1 MMRLL
6 HRLSIAAGAL
16 GIAGC
21 APCPVAQPAPAP
33 IRPPTPAPLEPS
45 RVQPA
50 DTGVIVERLDS
61 VRVVEVQI
69 RTTYDGASGVFVP
82 RVVRARRGDA
92 VRFRMADGDAA
103 HNVMFSIFADRR
115 RDVPLPADSPY
126 MTEKGQTWDLP
137 VDLPPG
143 SYEFACAPHFPM
155 DQRGVLIVEP

>member
-1 MMRLL
+1 MMRPV
-6 HRLSIAAGAL
+6 HRLTIAACAMA
-16 GIAGC
+16 IAAC

-33 IRPPTPAPLEPS
+33 AVPPTPAPFEPS

-50 DTGVIVERLDS
+50 DTGVIVETLDS
-61 VRVVEVQI
+61 VRVVQVQI

-82 RVVRARRGDA
+82 RVVHARRGDV

-103 HNVMFSIFADRR
+103 HNVMFSIFRDRR

-126 MTEKGQTWDLP
+126 MTQKGQTWDMS